1 MGKHIVAVKAA
12 SAGDGIEIHGL
23 FTLTVKDRHGDIRDH
38 RVGENIV
45 CTNGFTQIAQA
56 LMWSGV
62 QDQASNLGI
71 TTPTYLTPLYG
82 AVGSGAGT
90 VAKSDVA
97 LFSELGRQPVGGA
110 AASPASSTIAAQVTW
125 LFYFN
130 NPSVTWTVTEAGV
143 FAGATSTA
151 GSGFM
156 MDHWAFSPSV
166 TVPTTDSLICQLSLT
181 FGP

>member
-1 MGKHIVAVKAA
+1 MGQRVVAVETIRN
-12 SAGDGIEIHGL
+12 AGAIEIHGV
-23 FTLTVKDRHGDIRDH
+23 FTLTVKDKHGDIRDI
-38 RVGENIV
+38 RTGENVV

-62 QDQASNLGI
+62 QDQAANLGI
-71 TTPTYLTPLYG
+71 TSPTFLTPLYG

-90 VAKSDVA
+90 VAKSDTA
-97 LFSELGRQPVGGA
+97 LFSELARQPVGGA
-110 AASPASSTIAAQVTW
+110 AAAPASSSVAAQVTW

-130 NPSVTWTVTEAGV
+130 NPATTWTVTEAGV
-143 FAGATSTA
+143 FAGATATA

-166 TVPTTDSLICQLSLT
+166 TVPTTDSLICQLSLV